1 MEEPIMKPGLPHSVR
16 EIVRIIRLSFR
27 EAVPKTRA
35 TDHAGFKTPGFSV
48 FLIRCILCFAKYR
61 VPYSVN
67 EYILYRN
74 SYGKESVYYL
84 CPRCDITLER
94 DYQAFCDRCG
104 QRLGWRAIDKAK
116 ERRHAV

>member
-1 MEEPIMKPGLPHSVR
+1 MEEPILKPGLSHSVR
-16 EIVRIIRLSFR
+16 EITRIIRLSFR
-27 EAVPKTRA
+27 EAIPKTRA
-35 TDHAGFKTPGFSV
+35 TNYAGFKTTGLSV
-48 FLIRCILCFAKYR
+48 LLIRCILCFAKYR

-74 SYGKESVYYL
+74 SFGKESVYYL

-104 QRLGWRAIDKAK
+104 QLLDWRNSDRAK
-116 ERRHAV
+116 CRKDTP